1 MKELSDSF
9 ELLPL
14 HQNSPEEDLYFIYI
28 LGVLLSEIESKIF
41 KSYIP
46 RKQLWQLLLYYRE
59 KEMFCSII
67 IDITTKWN
75 LQFRLFLRN
84 PWLYQYGI

>member
-1 MKELSDSF
+1 MKQLSDSV
-9 ELLPL
+9 ELRLL
-14 HQNSPEEDLYFIYI
+14 HQNSPEEDLYFIHI
-28 LGVLLSEIESKIF
+28 LGVLLSQIERKI
-41 KSYIP
+41 YIP
-46 RKQLWQLLLYYRE
+46 RKQQWQLLLYYRE

-75 LQFRLFLRN
+75 LQFRLFLHN